1 MCAAAELQMHRVFIK
16 SLWFAGGKHTFGALA
31 ASLLVHA
38 SPLIE
43 LHGVLRYMVT
53 CLQSSGI
60 ELEMG
65 IPSWILLWW
74 YSGLKP
80 HRHWILVPRTLS
92 YLSKSREGG
101 GLVEV

>member
-53 CLQSSGI
+53 CLQSNRAGD
-60 ELEMG
+60 G
-65 IPSWILLWW
+65 HPLLD
-74 YSGLKP
+74 SP
-80 HRHWILVPRTLS
+80 VVVFRPQAT
-92 YLSKSREGG
+92 
-101 GLVEV
+101 